1 VRPGCAPGFAC
12 RPSAA
17 RAINFPSRQC
27 AALLQFDYTNGMLL
41 LVPLIVFLIAV
52 GVAVYAYRQF

>member
-12 RPSAA
+12 RSRAA
-17 RAINFPSRQC
+17 RAINFPNRQC
-27 AALLQFDYTNGMLL
+27 AALLQLDYTNGMLF
-41 LVPLIVFLIAV
+41 LVPLIVLLIAV